1 MKDVKQCTVL
11 LLMLPVL
18 LTGCR
23 HGSLPKEV
31 VRTVKL
37 TEATGCEGERSI
49 SFPGKLKAS
58 SEANLAFR
66 INGPIAEIPVT
77 VGQQIRKGE
86 TVARMDSRDYALQLA
101 ATEAEYKQ
109 VKAEAER
116 VIRLYEKQSVSENDY
131 DKAVS
136 GLQQITAKYNA
147 HRNALADTR
156 LTAPYPHH
164 W

>member
-1 MKDVKQCTVL
+1 MYFSGQKMKDVKQCTVL

-66 INGPIAEIPVT
+66 ISGPIAEIPVT

-86 TVARMDSRDYALQLA
+86 TVARMDSKKRAY
-101 ATEAEYKQ
+101 
-109 VKAEAER
+109 
-116 VIRLYEKQSVSENDY
+116 
-131 DKAVS
+131 
-136 GLQQITAKYNA
+136 
-147 HRNALADTR
+147 RNKNTTR
-156 LTAPYPHH
+156 PYRASSR
-164 W
+164 

>member
-66 INGPIAEIPVT
+66 ISGPIRRFPSPS
-77 VGQQIRKGE
+77 
-86 TVARMDSRDYALQLA
+86 DSRYAKEKRSPGWIR
-101 ATEAEYKQ
+101 ATMPCNW
-109 VKAEAER
+109 
-116 VIRLYEKQSVSENDY
+116 RLPK
-131 DKAVS
+131 
-136 GLQQITAKYNA
+136 
-147 HRNALADTR
+147 RNTNR
-156 LTAPYPHH
+156 
-164 W
+164 

>member
-49 SFPGKLKAS
+49 SFPGSRYAKEKRS
-58 SEANLAFR
+58 P
-66 INGPIAEIPVT
+66 GW
-77 VGQQIRKGE
+77 IR
-86 TVARMDSRDYALQLA
+86 
-101 ATEAEYKQ
+101 ATMPCNW
-109 VKAEAER
+109 
-116 VIRLYEKQSVSENDY
+116 RLPK
-131 DKAVS
+131 
-136 GLQQITAKYNA
+136 
-147 HRNALADTR
+147 RNTNR
-156 LTAPYPHH
+156 
-164 W
+164 

>member
-49 SFPGKLKAS
+49 SFQ
-58 SEANLAFR
+58 AN
-66 INGPIAEIPVT
+66 
-77 VGQQIRKGE
+77 
-86 TVARMDSRDYALQLA
+86 
-101 ATEAEYKQ
+101 
-109 VKAEAER
+109 
-116 VIRLYEKQSVSENDY
+116 
-131 DKAVS
+131 
-136 GLQQITAKYNA
+136 
-147 HRNALADTR
+147 
-156 LTAPYPHH
+156 
-164 W
+164 